1 MKRLEEVTRSIL
13 NSFAGIILFVVSFAA
28 FYLPYEIR
36 IIPDVARVLPVVRYI
51 CAGILVIFF
60 FLLYIS
66 TLTVF
71 RDNWALWAALGF
83 VLVLLFSTMMQHGD
97 VENALGTHG
106 LAGFFLVMNIA
117 VFFKA
122 NPKRYL
128 LIAFFLLLLINIA
141 NTYTVLEYCVRQG
154 TGMWEVYG
162 EYRNAFYSLVGN
174 YNGGIE
180 YVMPM
185 AICGSA
191 YAMRYGKWLEIFNYA
206 ALLMSLYMAIRCE
219 SLTQIIAFAAIMGF
233 MVLGDIAMLSDGFAK
248 VLKIVFQPVIFVGI
262 DLAVFISVIVLNRT
276 NWVQSLGI
284 DPDFHNRR
292 HIWNMAMEWIKA
304 NPIWG
309 NGQETMAAEAGKIT
323 GYAHSHCTYLEIA
336 YKTGFVGTVFV
347 ILMLAAAVVAIY
359 RNRHGRVSYI
369 LTILLFL
376 FGLACVAETY
386 PMPYVLLC
394 LGLIYYAAKNT
405 NETDSARKRVKRVH
419 DRSMDRPE
427 RQEYPEYIDQ
437 PQWTEPEAPAGPY
450 GYDDRWKDS
459 ASPADLYG
467 YDDGWKDS
475 AAPMEPY
482 QQKKRRSEPAKNI
495 VQTPPPSAYEIQ
507 EDLLEQVG
515 QRVQEVQ
522 TADEEDIAENL
533 DNTVHIEETV
543 IQRMKK
549 DEPS

>member
-1 MKRLEEVTRSIL
+1 MAANSPCLQAEKFDAIIHFIMKRLEEVTTSIL
-13 NSFAGIILFVVSFAA
+13 NSFAGIILFLVSFAA

-36 IIPDVARVLPVVRYI
+36 IIPDVARVLPVVRYV

-71 RDNWALWAALGF
+71 RNNWALWAALGF
-83 VLVLLFSTMMQHGD
+83 VLVLIFSTMMQHGD
-97 VENALGTHG
+97 MENALGTHG

-122 NPKRYL
+122 NPKKYL

-154 TGMWEVYG
+154 IGMWETYG
-162 EYRNAFYSLVGN
+162 EYRNSLYSLIGN

-191 YAMRYGKWLEIFNYA
+191 YAMRYGKWLEILNYA

-233 MVLGDIAMLSDGFAK
+233 MVLGDIAMVSDGFARF
-248 VLKIVFQPVIFVGI
+248 LKIFFQPVVFVGI
-262 DLAVFISVIVLNRT
+262 DFAVFISVVVINQT
-276 NWVQSLGI
+276 NWVQRLGI

-292 HIWNMAMEWIKA
+292 HIWNMSMEWIRT

-309 NGQETMAAEAGKIT
+309 SGQESVMEEAGKLS

-347 ILMLAAAVVAIY
+347 ILMLAAAVIAIY

-369 LTILLFL
+369 LTVLLFL

-386 PMPYVLLC
+386 PMVYVLLC
-394 LGLIYYAAKNT
+394 LGLIYYTAKNT
-405 NETDSARKRVKRVH
+405 NETGKAKERVKHMR
-419 DRSMDRPE
+419 DRNTSEPE
-427 RQEYPEYIDQ
+427 EPEMPGYYEDDYYPE
-437 PQWTEPEAPAGPY
+437 EPAGP
-450 GYDDRWKDS
+450 S
-459 ASPADLYG
+459 A
-467 YDDGWKDS
+467 
-475 AAPMEPY
+475 
-482 QQKKRRSEPAKNI
+482 
-495 VQTPPPSAYEIQ
+495 QTPPPPSAYEIQ
-507 EDLLEQVG
+507 EDVLEQVG

-522 TADEEDIAENL
+522 TADEEEIAENL
-533 DNTVHIEETV
+533 DHTVHIEETV
-543 IQRMKK
+543 IQSREKAEK
-549 DEPS
+549 P

>member
-1 MKRLEEVTRSIL
+1 MKKLEEVTTNIL
-13 NSFAGIILFVVSFAA
+13 NSFAGIVLFVVSFAA

-36 IIPDVARVLPVVRYI
+36 IIPDVARALPVIRYV

-71 RDNWALWAALGF
+71 RENWALWAALGF
-83 VLVLLFSTMMQHGD
+83 VLVLIFSTMMQGGD
-97 VENALGTHG
+97 LENALGTYG
-106 LAGFFLVMNIA
+106 LAGFFLVMDIA
-117 VFFKA
+117 VFFKT
-122 NPKRYL
+122 NPKKYL

-141 NTYTVLEYCVRQG
+141 NTYTVLEYCIRQG
-154 TGMWEVYG
+154 TGMWETYG
-162 EYRNAFYSLVGN
+162 EYRNSFYCLVGN

-185 AICGSA
+185 AICGSV
-191 YAMRYGKWLEIFNYA
+191 YAMRYGKWLEILNYA
-206 ALLMSLYMAIRCE
+206 AMLMSLYMAIRCE

-248 VLKIVFQPVIFVGI
+248 FLKIVFQPVIFVGI
-262 DLAVFISVIVLNRT
+262 DLAVFISVIVLGRS

-309 NGQETMAAEAGKIT
+309 NGQETVAAEAQKIT

-336 YKTGFVGTVFV
+336 YKAGFVGTVFM

-369 LTILLFL
+369 LTIMLFL
-376 FGLACVAETY
+376 FGLAAVAETY
-386 PMPYVLLC
+386 PMVYVMLC

-405 NETDSARKRVKRVH
+405 NETDKAKDRVKRVR
-419 DRSMDRPE
+419 DRSMDEPGYRDDRYMDE
-427 RQEYPEYIDQ
+427 PEYRHSQYQEELPKYDEPGFKDDPRWIE
-437 PQWTEPEAPAGPY
+437 PQKSYRKTKRTATG
-450 GYDDRWKDS
+450 
-459 ASPADLYG
+459 
-467 YDDGWKDS
+467 
-475 AAPMEPY
+475 
-482 QQKKRRSEPAKNI
+482 KK
-495 VQTPPPSAYEIQ
+495 VTQTPPPSAYEIQ

-522 TADEEDIAENL
+522 TADEEEIAENL
-533 DNTVHIEETV
+533 DNTVHIEET
-543 IQRMKK
+543 IFQTR
-549 DEPS
+549 DSSDPGDL